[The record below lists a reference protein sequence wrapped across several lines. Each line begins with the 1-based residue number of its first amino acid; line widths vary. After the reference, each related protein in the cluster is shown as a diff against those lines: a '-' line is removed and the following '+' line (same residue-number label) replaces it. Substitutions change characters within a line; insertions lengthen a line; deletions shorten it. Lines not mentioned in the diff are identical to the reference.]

1 MSRSHG
7 SEGSSDSLLDRSIDS
22 EEGLDDRP
30 SSPADTGKLKRKK
43 GGSKKGKLHTEKNKF
58 CTRSGFA
65 QNFINI
71 DKFESMI
78 FHFNHSMITCL

>member
-30 SSPADTGKLKRKK
+30 SSPAEAGKLKRKK
-43 GGSKKGKLHTEKNKF
+43 GGSKKG
-58 CTRSGFA
+58 SGKA
-65 QNFINI
+65 LLGGVLCSRPKI
-71 DKFESMI
+71 DLLLPACEVIYDSFLELF
-78 FHFNHSMITCL
+78 FHAP